1 MINTIKLKHAI
12 IVLIF
17 LSIASCDTVNTSD
30 TDSNLN
36 QKYPK
41 AHTGSFPV
49 QAHLSELCHN
59 SLPVDIS
66 FYNLNDNGVTGYYFS
81 ENNVIADESSIQ
93 WLTTSQWTPNPQTDG
108 DYSINTWIRN
118 VYNKPLSAGQ
128 VDIVYDTTPPTITW
142 SSVSNSSLSPQ
153 IIFQI
158 NDLRPGSI
166 SVTTGPYSSISCDPG
181 ANIHLSK
188 DNFSSCIPFASD
200 PVVGPTTNATTE
212 VRIQSNELEQ
222 DIEYQLRATTDF
234 SDCAGNSMPTA
245 STSQFRS
252 MNAPPSLNTQITSS
266 NNYTGYAKPGDNIT
280 ISFVS
285 TDALQGSPNNPKL
298 TLSQLTPLS
307 QSQNFLNPSSDNKTW
322 IVSIKLDNTS
332 FTNNTPQNGTIIH
345 FLIDNYT
352 DLGGLSGPNVTE
364 TTDGSYVIYDNQL
377 PGVLSGGKL
386 ITDNSNYDNLS
397 KAGDNISMNI
407 LTNEPLRSLTGAILG
422 DNATSSNVSDDNWT
436 LKYTTTI
443 SNVDNLSASLE
454 FTMEDLAGNTGDNL
468 SANTIAFDNT
478 SPYVVEFQ
486 FDNGTIIDNS
496 TNDNISLLLDG
507 FKIKFSETIHQS
519 TVTTNGGSSG
529 DMSVVCSDSVRLGA
543 DNNTSDGANKCR
555 ELGSATTTDNITFST
570 NLINIGAT
578 DCPTTLDNGSSC
590 PARLNANT
598 DYKLSAMS
606 SITDL
611 AGNRLNHGSD
621 NLTLFSTIDA
631 PTVVA
636 SFPDNT
642 SRRSVYTAGVATFSV
657 PMDPSSLVDGTNVN
671 VSCQPAPADPAL
683 CGFYSYYDQLTDNLT
698 IYPNGPWPDNTTVT
712 FSVTGGNAAG
722 SQFNLGT
729 GITLTLNYTWS
740 ILTKDSLENGL
751 VAHYT
756 LDNNV
761 LDHSS
766 LDGVSNDGRFSNQT
780 NEQPSYVQGYLNSSQ
795 ALKFDGVDDFFP
807 VTDVS
812 TLQSSDFTISLWIY
826 SDDLDPGTIL
836 SKSNGNNG
844 YRLELDSNSRMVLW
858 AFTSQVVTIT
868 GNSCTLQKNYWH
880 HLVWTWSSGT
890 QVFFIDGNPCE
901 TDTVNGNITH
911 DPNALLL
918 FAATLDSGGLPTV
931 NLLDAIL
938 DDIKIY
944 NRVLDSASV
953 FDLFFEENRNLEG
966 YYSLKNDAL
975 DYSGQSRDGTIAG
988 GSPTVSGGRDN
999 SSNNAYLFNGNDEIT
1014 VPYSSSFNDN
1024 ELTFLFWNNPSS
1036 GGAYA
1041 SPVTSRGTTSNNN
1054 GWNIYLTSSNNWEF
1068 WVADGSSWNTL
1079 SMASFTQNRWSY
1091 IAGRR
1096 NISNRTGLFRNGTLM
1111 QVGSVSTPTQ
1121 NTSDV
1126 LRIGFGFQTPSGP
1139 KNYYFK
1145 GVLDDIR
1152 IYSRA
1157 LQDKEIESLYNVVDT
1172 RPPVPGM
1179 NGVITVN
1186 NPGTPTPTLN
1196 WSNAIDDYAS
1206 SNALE
1211 YLVVRNSTTNKIN
1224 NSETALRNG
1233 VIQSCTPNWTAN
1245 ISSCT
1250 VDNQSLN
1257 TNYYYTILARDNQG
1271 NVSSYN
1277 PVLVP

>member
-200 PVVGPTTNATTE
+200 PVVGPTVTGTTE

-436 LKYTTTI
+436 LKYTTSI

-729 GITLTLNYTWS
+729 GITLPLNYNWS
-740 ILTKDSLENGL
+740 IKTRDNLSLGL
-751 VAHYT
+751 IAHYT
-756 LDNNV
+756 LDNNI
-761 LDHSS
+761 LDHSN
-766 LDGVSNDGRFSNQT
+766 LDGVFNDGNDSPITSEVPVYREGFLEDDNGLYFDGGDVFGIQNNTTFQAQEFSVSFWMNISSLT
-780 NEQPSYVQGYLNSSQ
+780 TSTIISHNS
-795 ALKFDGVDDFFP
+795 GVDD
-807 VTDVS
+807 
-812 TLQSSDFTISLWIY
+812 
-826 SDDLDPGTIL
+826 
-836 SKSNGNNG
+836 NG
-844 YRLELDSNSRMVLW
+844 YKIILDSGNKIELWVYTNQANS
-858 AFTSQVVTIT
+858 FTTSNCNFLTNQW
-868 GNSCTLQKNYWH
+868 QH
-880 HLVWTWSSGT
+880 WTFIWSSGYQAIYADGMLCDQWNVT
-890 QVFFIDGNPCE
+890 GTVTYNNVPFMMIGAEPNNTISPEQFFTGN
-901 TDTVNGNITH
+901 
-911 DPNALLL
+911 
-918 FAATLDSGGLPTV
+918 LDE
-931 NLLDAIL
+931 
-938 DDIKIY
+938 IKFY
-944 NRVLDSASV
+944 NRVLDNASIFDLYFEPTRNLYSYHPLSYGSLNDLSGNNRNGMPGPSAS
-953 FDLFFEENRNLEG
+953 LISN
-966 YYSLKNDAL
+966 
-975 DYSGQSRDGTIAG
+975 
-988 GSPTVSGGRDN
+988 GGRDN
-999 SSNNAYLFNGNDEIT
+999 RTDHGLF
-1014 VPYSSSFNDN
+1014 F
-1024 ELTFLFWNNPSS
+1024 S
-1036 GGAYA
+1036 GGTNDYVQLPAGYDDF
-1041 SPVTSRGTTSNNN
+1041 TN
-1054 GWNIYLTSSNNWEF
+1054 GISIMAWSFPT
-1068 WVADGSSWNTL
+1068 ADTL
-1079 SMASFTQNRWSY
+1079 S
-1091 IAGRR
+1091 
-1096 NISNRTGLFRNGTLM
+1096 SNRTWARIVDIGNGPAAENIILAKWANTDGLAYHNYQSNASTRDELEQANYFVTGRWNFEAMTHVGGTAGALSTAKLFRNDLLSLEG
-1111 QVGSVSTPTQ
+1111 QV
-1121 NTSDV
+1121 
-1126 LRIGFGFQTPSGP
+1126 R
-1139 KNYYFK
+1139 
-1145 GVLDDIR
+1145 
-1152 IYSRA
+1152 
-1157 LQDKEIESLYNVVDT
+1157 
-1172 RPPVPGM
+1172 
-1179 NGVITVN
+1179 VN
-1186 NPGTPTPTLN
+1186 
-1196 WSNAIDDYAS
+1196 S
-1206 SNALE
+1206 
-1211 YLVVRNSTTNKIN
+1211 IN
-1224 NSETALRNG
+1224 NSSQNFIGRSN
-1233 VIQSCTPNWTAN
+1233 
-1245 ISSCT
+1245 
-1250 VDNQSLN
+1250 
-1257 TNYYYTILARDNQG
+1257 
-1271 NVSSYN
+1271 
-1277 PVLVP
+1277 